1 MAFFV
6 LIIGS
11 LLVYCFYGEKVANE
25 SDSIGVYLYD
35 LPWYNMDPKCKA
47 IIWQMLMRT
56 QKTVYFTASGFANAT
71 LATYTAVNIPSF
83 GLFAERFKSNLD
95 FRF

>member
-6 LIIGS
+6 LIVGS

-35 LPWYNMDPKCKA
+35 LPWYDMDLKCKT

-71 LATYTAVNIPSF
+71 LATYTAVNLRWF
-83 GLFAERFKSNLD
+83 GLLAERFKSNFG